1 MFNFNHLY
9 YFYVTAKL
17 GGVTAAARQ
26 LNTSQPSLTAQIK
39 SLESSIDRKLFRK
52 SGRNI
57 ELTEEGHQVYTYCSQ
72 MFEVAEALE
81 SYTKGSDELKRMK
94 VSIGVSHEIEKPF
107 IANVVGSAMKRSD
120 EKNRPVISMLS
131 QPDEEDLRRALKFN
145 KIDFLISDSPVY
157 DGDLEVKATFTMP
170 VVFFIAPDLARQLK
184 MKPKE
189 LLIDAMKKA
198 ANHLALPTDNMR
210 LRQETDLFL
219 QKKKMKIN
227 LVFETDILSSIVRSV
242 VDGIAAGI
250 LPLPYILKEVRQ
262 GLIKVTSPAEGLWQH
277 KIYVITKLNM
287 KANPFLDQL
296 LFVLESENKLLS
308 QYVRP

>member
-17 GGVTAAARQ
+17 GGVTAAAKQ
-26 LNTSQPSLTAQIK
+26 LNTSQPSLSAQIK
-39 SLESSIDRKLFRK
+39 SLESAMNKSLFRK

-57 ELTEEGHQVYTYCSQ
+57 ELTNEGHEVYTYCAQ
-72 MFEVAEALE
+72 MFEVADQLEA
-81 SYTKGSDELKRMK
+81 YTKGRDSLKRMK

-107 IANVVGSAMKRSD
+107 IANVIGSTMKKSTD
-120 EKNRPVISMLS
+120 KNRPVISMLS

-170 VVFFIAPDLARQLK
+170 VVFFIAPELAEELK
-184 MKPKE
+184 IKVKDPVSE
-189 LLIDAMKKA
+189 AMKKA
-198 ANHLALPTDNMR
+198 VNHLALPTGYMR

-219 QKKKMKIN
+219 QKKKLKIN

-250 LPLPYILKEVRQ
+250 LPLPYILKEMRQ
-262 GLIKVTSPAEGLWQH
+262 GLIKVVAPSEGLWQH
-277 KIYVITKLNM
+277 KIYVITNKNLKKN
-287 KANPFLDQL
+287 AFLDQL
-296 LFVLESENKLLS
+296 LAVLDSENKALGRFNL
-308 QYVRP
+308 